1 MINGI
6 GVYYYFIQIILGI
19 IAGMF
24 SAMGTIRY
32 RDEKRIFSREN
43 FKNIKLEGIPGVY
56 LNIAANVII
65 YLVLLYFIGIA
76 PTFIANLNLIK
87 YMLISPLLIITFN
100 VDLKIR
106 EIPDRVT
113 LFLFEIALINI
124 LVLGFINVNLAL
136 DAIYGGLIGG
146 GIFLS
151 LAVLGRLFYGKE
163 AMGMGDVKLM
173 GPLGSIL
180 GVTMTLNLTLLA
192 FIISSII
199 GILVLIIR
207 KNKNDDDAYVPFG
220 PFLVISAYIMMI
232 IPNNYIIEQFLNFT
246 SFISESIMKLFS

>member
-6 GVYYYFIQIILGI
+6 NVYYYFIQIILGI
-19 IAGMF
+19 IAGVF
-24 SAMGTIRY
+24 SAIGTIRY
-32 RDEKRIFSREN
+32 KDEKRIFSREN
-43 FKNIKLEGIPGVY
+43 FNNIKLEGIPKLY
-56 LNIAANVII
+56 LNIAANVAI
-65 YLVLLYFIGIA
+65 YLILLYFIGIA

-87 YMLISPLLIITFN
+87 YMLITPLLVITFT

-106 EIPDRVT
+106 EIPNRVT

-124 LVLGFINVNLAL
+124 LLLGFINVNLAL

-146 GIFLS
+146 GVFIA

-192 FIISSII
+192 FILSSII
-199 GILVLIIR
+199 GIIALIVRR
-207 KNKNDDDAYVPFG
+207 KKGDDDAYVPFG
-220 PFLVISAYIMMI
+220 PFLVISAYVMMI
-232 IPNNYIIEQFLNFT
+232 IPNNYIIEVFLKFT
-246 SFISESIMKLFS
+246 DYLSSLIIGLFN